1 MEVGSLTS
9 GALVDSFAVSIGS
22 LSSLPVISRATG
34 HGEHGARFLSAFLG
48 LRKLKVSLVKILQT
62 RPYTFSIKKNI
73 MQFWIGQNKNRPIL
87 SYKFKIGSFGTMKV

>member
-48 LRKLKVSLVKILQT
+48 LRKLKVSRKNLTNKALYFLHQ
-62 RPYTFSIKKNI
+62 KKYYAVLD
-73 MQFWIGQNKNRPIL
+73 WTK
-87 SYKFKIGSFGTMKV
+87 